1 MTKRVFLTE
10 QEKIK
15 IVAMVYVYGHQWK
28 FISESIGHQYDIVKS
43 FYKSY
48 LKHDSIL
55 PKQGR
60 PIKIDNDI
68 KERVVQAMEQN
79 PTSTLRC
86 VANNFPICATSVKN
100 ILNEHKIQFFQQI
113 PICPLNPNHVTNRIN
128 FCNNMINTMP
138 QNIIFTDENSVEVN
152 LKGHGIWRKRG
163 LYPPGSFFEKT
174 AHPIHVMV
182 WGGIGPRGS
191 EPH

>member
-28 FISESIGHQYDIVKS
+28 FISESIGHPYDTVKN

-48 LKHDSIL
+48 LKHGSIL

-68 KERVVQAMEQN
+68 KERVVQTIEQN

-138 QNIIFTDENSVEVN
+138 QNIIFTDESSVEVN

-163 LYPPGSFFEKT
+163 LYPPPLGLFSRKQHILF
-174 AHPIHVMV
+174 M
-182 WGGIGPRGS
+182 
-191 EPH
+191 